1 MKSIPKLLRRF
12 AAILAV
18 SSVFLLVINFLAFAS
33 LVAWQSPRT
42 ATSPYELAAETG
54 RALQVS
60 DDGGYALP
68 EEMSSKL
75 SENHAWAI
83 LIDNRSLCVVWRN
96 DAVPSNIPTAYTL
109 SDIAALTTGYL
120 DGYPT
125 YTGENEAGIVVLGF
139 PRDSFWK
146 HTRASW
152 NYSFIS
158 NLPQIVLAM
167 LSVNIFIIFLIYL
180 ITNSKLLH
188 SVKPIIRGIQ
198 DLSTGTPV
206 HLPETGVL
214 CEISASLNRTSD
226 ILQDQQ
232 QQLRKKE
239 TARANWIAGVSHDI
253 RTPLSMVMGYAE
265 QLTGSQN
272 LSETEQ
278 KKAAVIV
285 RQSERMKNLINDL
298 NLASKLEYNMQPL
311 KKKTE
316 NAVAVV
322 REVVVDFMNMNIDDR
337 FLIKWE
343 TSDELSSCCID
354 ADRALLKRAVT
365 NLIQNSINHNETGCT
380 ISVSVSV
387 ENASCVICIEDDGTG
402 VSDEQIEKLN
412 HTPHYMVCD
421 TNTTEQR
428 HGLGLLLVRQI
439 VAGHGGGTIIAR
451 SEHGGLKV
459 ELLLPVCC

>member
-18 SSVFLLVINFLAFAS
+18 SSVFLLVINFLAFAL

-167 LSVNIFIIFLIYL
+167 LSVNIFIIFLM
-180 ITNSKLLH
+180 
-188 SVKPIIRGIQ
+188 
-198 DLSTGTPV
+198 
-206 HLPETGVL
+206 
-214 CEISASLNRTSD
+214 CISAYIIFYFRGG
-226 ILQDQQ
+226 
-232 QQLRKKE
+232 RK
-239 TARANWIAGVSHDI
+239 
-253 RTPLSMVMGYAE
+253 
-265 QLTGSQN
+265 
-272 LSETEQ
+272 
-278 KKAAVIV
+278 
-285 RQSERMKNLINDL
+285 
-298 NLASKLEYNMQPL
+298 
-311 KKKTE
+311 
-316 NAVAVV
+316 
-322 REVVVDFMNMNIDDR
+322 
-337 FLIKWE
+337 
-343 TSDELSSCCID
+343 
-354 ADRALLKRAVT
+354 
-365 NLIQNSINHNETGCT
+365 
-380 ISVSVSV
+380 
-387 ENASCVICIEDDGTG
+387 
-402 VSDEQIEKLN
+402 
-412 HTPHYMVCD
+412 
-421 TNTTEQR
+421 
-428 HGLGLLLVRQI
+428 
-439 VAGHGGGTIIAR
+439 
-451 SEHGGLKV
+451 LKV
-459 ELLLPVCC
+459 ETDIESTLDNNVNIQL